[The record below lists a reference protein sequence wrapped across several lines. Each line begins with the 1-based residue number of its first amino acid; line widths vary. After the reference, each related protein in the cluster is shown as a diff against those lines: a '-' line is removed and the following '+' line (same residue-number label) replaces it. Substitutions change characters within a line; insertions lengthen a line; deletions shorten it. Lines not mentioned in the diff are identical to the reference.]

1 MEIGQ
6 IKKSVQDI
14 ARTFGALV
22 EEKLGERSQL
32 EDQVRGLAKQVEKVV
47 SEALWSRGLER
58 AMIKFKKLP
67 NFKGELPAYETA
79 YAAGLDVRATLEA
92 PVVLQPG
99 ARDLIPTGLAVEIPR
114 GFEIQVRPRSGLAIK
129 KGLGLVNSPG
139 TIDADYRGEIK
150 VIVINHGQQPI
161 TIEDQDRIAQFV
173 VAPVV
178 QAEIVEV
185 EELDDT
191 ERGEGGF
198 GSTGV

>member
-32 EDQVRGLAKQVEKVV
+32 EDQVRGLAKQFEKVV
-47 SEALWSRGLER
+47 SEALWSRGIER
-58 AMIKFKKLP
+58 ATIKFKKLDH
-67 NFKGELPAYETA
+67 FKGELPAYETA
-79 YAAGLDVRATLEA
+79 YAAGLDVRASLEDTIELA
-92 PVVLQPG
+92 PG
-99 ARDLIPTGLAVEIPR
+99 SRELIPTGLAVEIPR

-150 VIVINHGQQPI
+150 VIVINLGQEPI
-161 TIEDQDRIAQFV
+161 TIKDQDRIAQFV
-173 VAPVV
+173 VAPVAH
-178 QAEIVEV
+178 AEIVEV
-185 EELDDT
+185 EELEDSA
-191 ERGEGGF
+191 RGEGGF